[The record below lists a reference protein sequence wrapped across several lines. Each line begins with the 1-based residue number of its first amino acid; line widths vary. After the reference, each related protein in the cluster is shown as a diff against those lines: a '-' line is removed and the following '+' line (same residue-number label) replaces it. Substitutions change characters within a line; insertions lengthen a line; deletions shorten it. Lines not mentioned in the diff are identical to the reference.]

1 MEAFEFAQPANARE
15 VVKLLAAKP
24 ENSEVLAGGSDLL
37 GRMKDSISKPAR
49 VVGLRNAR
57 DLGGLTYHPSQGLRI
72 GPMVTLDELGGSA
85 EVKRH
90 YPGLVES
97 AENAGS
103 PQIRNVG
110 TVGGNLC
117 QRPRCWYYRAGF
129 GLLAMQD
136 GKSLVPNGENRYHA
150 IFGNSGPAYFVSPSS
165 LAPMLI
171 ALGAKVR
178 LLGPEGSRELP
189 LEKFFVIPQSEGQRE
204 HDIKPT
210 EIITEV
216 LVPPP
221 QGLSAFY
228 EIRQKAQFDWPLAT
242 AGVVLRMSGH
252 TVSRARVVMG
262 QVAPIPWASPEAEQ
276 ALAGKAVSEEVA
288 DSAGQAAV
296 EKAAPLSHNAYKV
309 TLARVAVK
317 RAVLR
322 ATAQA

>member
-72 GPMVTLDELGGSA
+72 GPMVTLDELGASA

>member
-1 MEAFEFAQPANARE
+1 MEAFEFAQPGSAHE

-24 ENSEVLAGGSDLL
+24 DSSEVLAGGSDLL
-37 GRMKDSISKPAR
+37 ARMKDSISAPAR
-49 VVGLRNAR
+49 VVGLRNAH
-57 DLGGLTYHPSQGLRI
+57 DLGGLTYQPARGLRI
-72 GPMVTLDELGGSA
+72 GAMVTLDELGA
-85 EVKRH
+85 NADVKRH
-90 YPGLVES
+90 YPGLVQA

-150 IFGNSGPAYFVSPSS
+150 IFGNSGPAYFVAPSN

-178 LLGPEGSRELP
+178 LLGPQGSRELP
-189 LEKFFVIPQSEGQRE
+189 LEKFFVIPQAEGERE

-210 EIITEV
+210 EIVTEV
-216 LVPPP
+216 IVPPS
-221 QGLSAFY
+221 QGPSAFY
-228 EIRQKAQFDWPLAT
+228 EVRQKAQFDWPLAT
-242 AGVVLRMSGH
+242 AGVMLRMSGR
-252 TVSRARVVMG
+252 TISSARVVLG
-262 QVAPIPWASPEAEQ
+262 QVAPIPWPSPEAEQ
-276 ALAGKAVSEEVA
+276 ALAGKAVSEGVA
-288 DSAGQAAV
+288 DSAGLAAV
-296 EKAAPLSHNAYKV
+296 QKATPLSHNAYKV

-317 RAVLR
+317 RAVLH
-322 ATAQA
+322 AAEHA

>member
-1 MEAFEFAQPANARE
+1 MEAFEFAQPTSARE

-24 ENSEVLAGGSDLL
+24 DSSEVLAGGSDLL
-37 GRMKDSISKPAR
+37 ARMKDSISTPAR
-49 VVGLRNAR
+49 LVSLHNVP
-57 DLGGLTYHPSQGLRI
+57 DLHGIEYGPPEGLRI
-72 GPMVTLDELGGSA
+72 GGVVTLEELGA
-85 EVKRH
+85 NADVKRH
-90 YPGLVES
+90 YPGLVQA

-103 PQIRNVG
+103 PQVRNVG

-150 IFGNSGPAYFVSPSS
+150 ILGNSGPAYFVAPSS

-178 LLGPEGSRELP
+178 LLGPQGSRELP
-189 LEKFFVIPQSEGQRE
+189 LEKFFVVPQAEGERE

-216 LVPPP
+216 MVPPA

-228 EIRQKAQFDWPLAT
+228 EVRQKAQFDWPLAT
-242 AGVVLRMSGH
+242 AAVALRMSGH
-252 TVSRARVVMG
+252 TISSARVVLG

-276 ALAGKAVSEEVA
+276 ALAGKTVSEEVA
-288 DSAGQAAV
+288 DSAGLAAV
-296 EKAAPLSHNAYKV
+296 QKATPLSHNAYKV
-309 TLARVAVK
+309 ALARVAVK

-322 ATAQA
+322 ATAHA